1 MRYTLGKSLQEG
13 SPDMILDCTQKY
25 NASYARLLGE
35 RSGERV
41 VPLREMLERGE
52 ECELFSGSAYI
63 LIADFK
69 TVFSRKFIK
78 NFKKLSLKGSRMLYC
93 VFVCTSVRG
102 AGNSLKFSQT
112 RMYKQLADM
121 LLRSCGLVLFGYDCI
136 CGEEDISSLSR
147 VAAYAR
153 DARPFDWNGE
163 FPRRAKTAQRMP
175 AAAKA

>member
-1 MRYTLGKSLQEG
+1 
-13 SPDMILDCTQKY
+13 MILDCTQKY
-25 NASYARLLGE
+25 NASYTRLLGE

-41 VPLREMLERGE
+41 VPLRETLERGE
-52 ECELFSGSAYI
+52 ECEFFSGSAYI
-63 LIADFK
+63 LVADFK

-93 VFVCTSVRG
+93 VFVCASVRG

-112 RMYKQLADM
+112 RMYEQLADM

-163 FPRRAKTAQRMP
+163 FPRRAKMAQRKP